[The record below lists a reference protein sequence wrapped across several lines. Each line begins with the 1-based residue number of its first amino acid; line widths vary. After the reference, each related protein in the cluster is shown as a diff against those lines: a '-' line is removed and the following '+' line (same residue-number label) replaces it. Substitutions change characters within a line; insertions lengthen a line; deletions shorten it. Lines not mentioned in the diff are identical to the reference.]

1 MGFGIGLGAEEY
13 DRIYRDWDLVKRV
26 LQYFSSYKTI
36 MILVIAFIFLQ
47 SIANSL
53 IPIISREAINKLEV
67 TTNITEQQFYVI
79 VLIMI
84 TLILNS
90 LGWGFNYVRQS
101 YSAQVIGDVVLN
113 LRQDVN
119 SAVLNHD
126 MSFFDKYPTGKIV
139 SRINTDSRDFGQT
152 ANQLMMTASSLL
164 LVLIM
169 FGVMFSIN
177 AFLTLVVLTLVPFI
191 FLITLGFRKMAR
203 RLTLLGQ
210 RALAVVNAFVQ
221 ESFSGIQIAKTFR
234 QETKLYNKFKDVNQQ
249 SYIVNRKR
257 AYLFNFLFPALS
269 TIQGIALA
277 LLIIMGGSA
286 TLSGDLKAG
295 DFYLFLQSL
304 QLFFFPL
311 LTIASFWPSFQSG
324 LAASERIFALIDTP
338 PAVIQR
344 NNIYPEKIKG
354 EITFNDLEFS
364 YIRGKDVL
372 DQNKEKV
379 DEKKGKAISAKVFD
393 GFSLQVR
400 PGESLAIV
408 GHTGA
413 GKSSLAKLLA
423 RFYEFQKG
431 DILIDGVSIRD
442 FDLKAYR
449 KQIGIIHQAPFLW
462 GDTLENNIKYG
473 KQDATREEVVW
484 ALEQAGGASWV
495 EDLPQGLE
503 TNIRERGA
511 LLSMGQR
518 QLVALARVLLENPSV
533 LILDEATASVD
544 PFTET
549 RIQEALEKTIK
560 GRTSIIIAHRLWTVR
575 HVDRIIVLDHGKIVE
590 EGNHDELM
598 QLGGHYANL
607 YDTYFRHQSLEYIE
621 RVKEFKNRS

>member
-13 DRIYRDWDLVKRV
+13 DRIYRDRDLVRRV
-26 LQYFSSYKTI
+26 LKYFSPYKTL
-36 MILVIAFIFLQ
+36 MILVITFVFLQ
-47 SIANSL
+47 SVANSL

-67 TTNITEQQFYVI
+67 TTNIVEQQLYILF
-79 VLIMI
+79 LILI

-90 LGWGFNYVRQS
+90 LGWGFNYIRQT

-126 MSFFDKYPTGKIV
+126 LSFFDKYPTGKIV
-139 SRINTDSRDFGQT
+139 SRINTDSRDFGET

-164 LVLIM
+164 LVIIM
-169 FGVMFSIN
+169 FGVMLSIN
-177 AFLTLVVLTLVPFI
+177 VPLTAVIFCLVPFI

-234 QETKLYNKFKDVNQQ
+234 QETKLFIKFKDVNQQ
-249 SYIVNRKR
+249 SYIVNRRR

-269 TIQGIALA
+269 TIQGFALV
-277 LLIIMGGSA
+277 LLIVLGGGA
-286 TLSGDLKAG
+286 VVYGDLRAG

-311 LTIASFWPSFQSG
+311 LTIASFWPTFQTG

-344 NNIYPEKIKG
+344 NNVIPEKIEG
-354 EITFNDLEFS
+354 EIIFDNLEFS
-364 YIRGKDVL
+364 YVEMKDVL
-372 DQNKEKV
+372 NQKEEYKV
-379 DEKKGKAISAKVFD
+379 TEHEKSDRIKVFD
-393 GFSLQVR
+393 KFSLRVK

-413 GKSSLAKLLA
+413 GKSSLAKILA

-449 KQIGIIHQAPFLW
+449 KHIGIIHQVPFLW
-462 GDTLENNIKYG
+462 GDTLENNVKYG
-473 KQDATREEVVW
+473 RQEASREEVLW
-484 ALEQAGGASWV
+484 ALEQAGGTSWV
-495 EDLPQGLE
+495 DDLPHGLD
-503 TNIRERGA
+503 TNIRERGS

-518 QLVALARVLLENPSV
+518 QLVALARVLLENPSI

-575 HVDRIIVLDHGKIVE
+575 HVNRIIVLDHGKIVE

-598 QLGGHYANL
+598 HLGGYYAKL
-607 YDTYFRHQSLEYIE
+607 YNTYFRHQSLEYIE
-621 RVKEFKNRS
+621 EAREFKNQ

>member
-1 MGFGIGLGAEEY
+1 MGFGIGLDAEEY
-13 DRIYRDWDLVKRV
+13 DRIYKDRDLVKRV
-26 LQYFSSYKTI
+26 LRYFSPYRTI
-36 MILVIAFIFLQ
+36 MIIAIIFMFLQ
-47 SIANSL
+47 TITNSL
-53 IPIISREAINKLEV
+53 IPIVSREAINKLEA
-67 TTNITEQQFYVI
+67 TTTITEQQLYVLF
-79 VLIMI
+79 LIII

-90 LGWGFNYVRQS
+90 LGWGFNYIRQS
-101 YSAQVIGDVVLN
+101 FSAQVIGDVVLN

-152 ANQLMMTASSLL
+152 ANQLMMTGSSLL
-164 LVLIM
+164 LVIIM

-177 AFLTLVVLTLVPFI
+177 AYLTTMVITLVPFI

-234 QETKLYNKFKDVNQQ
+234 QEAKLYHKFIDVNQQ
-249 SYIVNRKR
+249 SYIVNRRR

-269 TIQGIALA
+269 TIQGMALA
-277 LLIIMGGSA
+277 ILIIMGGTA

-338 PAVIQR
+338 PAVIQN
-344 NNIYPEKIKG
+344 NNISPEKIHG
-354 EITFNDLEFS
+354 EITFNNLEFS
-364 YIRGKDVL
+364 YVKGQDIL
-372 DQNKEKV
+372 DQNQSLNV
-379 DEKKGKAISAKVFD
+379 VKKGEDVNAKVFD
-393 GFSLQVR
+393 GFSLTVK

-413 GKSSLAKLLA
+413 GKSSLAKLLT
-423 RFYEFQKG
+423 RFYEFQDG

-442 FDLKAYR
+442 YDLKAYR
-449 KQIGIIHQAPFLW
+449 KHIGIIPQVPFLW
-462 GDTLENNIKYG
+462 SDTLENNVKYG
-473 KQDATREEVVW
+473 KHDATREEVLW
-484 ALEQAGGASWV
+484 ALEQAGGANWV

-549 RIQEALEKTIK
+549 RIQEALEKTIQ

-590 EGNHDELM
+590 EGDHDELIE
-598 QLGGHYANL
+598 LGGHYAKL

-621 RVKEFKNRS
+621 KVREFKLN